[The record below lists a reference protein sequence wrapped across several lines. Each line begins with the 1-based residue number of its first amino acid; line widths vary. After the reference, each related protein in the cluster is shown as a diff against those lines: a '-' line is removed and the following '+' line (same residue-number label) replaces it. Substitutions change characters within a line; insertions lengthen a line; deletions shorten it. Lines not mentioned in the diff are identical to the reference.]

1 MGGAYMDVSVVEIVI
16 EEYDVDNVVVV
27 VPPSVVMSCTCAV
40 IVVVALWSMTITLE
54 DNVLS

>member
-1 MGGAYMDVSVVEIVI
+1 MDVSVVEIVI